1 MRVRLQTVH
10 PNKKFSQLRFRTT
23 IQKRRI
29 SIALDVSVPNCI
41 WSKTE
46 QKLRYR
52 KQDLKRA
59 KVDFSAYDC
68 DLINSRISYL
78 LNEVQKHQVQSITD
92 TGVIDLDDFIKRV
105 KALRSDNHYIT
116 QDQIDEKQNI
126 TLTQY
131 LTEYSASSGSRFNPY
146 TLNKTPVTKST
157 LKQYEQI
164 RACLINFMYYTGE
177 SLELSCINLK
187 WHKEFLTYCSEV
199 EKYGPSNIGKFIK
212 IIKVLLKEA
221 ERDGYNVCHDYLK
234 KDFFKPSSSNDTDIP
249 YLTIDELKDIQNLN
263 LEHSH
268 RLQKARD
275 LLVIGCFLGQ
285 RISDLKRLEYSDIET
300 NEDGKKRIHIVQ
312 KKTGKK
318 VIIPIPPPVQIILD
332 DWGYFPNQV
341 SEQKFNDYIKEVCK
355 LAGINR
361 PIKGHKTAVIT
372 ITRKDECGASYE
384 LKTPRK
390 SPGLYPKYELI
401 TSHTCRRSF
410 ASNWYG
416 KLPNS
421 VIMAATGHSK
431 EEDFLRYI
439 KVTPSDHA
447 DVMEKEF
454 EKLMGY

>member
-23 IQKRRI
+23 LQKKRI

-41 WSKTE
+41 WSTKE

-52 KQDLKRA
+52 KLDLKRA

-78 LNEVQKHQVQSITD
+78 LNEVQKNQIQSITE
-92 TGVIDLDDFIKRV
+92 TGLIDVDDFIKRV
-105 KALRSDNHYIT
+105 KALRSDNHHVRLN
-116 QDQIDEKQNI
+116 QADEKKNI

-131 LTEYSASSGSRFNPY
+131 LTEYSASSGSRFNPF
-146 TLNKTPVTKST
+146 TLNKSPVTKST

-164 RACLINFMYYTGE
+164 RAVLINFMYYTAE
-177 SLELSCINLK
+177 SLELSGINLK
-187 WHKEFLTYCSEV
+187 WHKEFLTYCGEV
-199 EKYGPSNIGKFIK
+199 EKYGSSNIGKFVK

-234 KDFFKPSSSNDTDIP
+234 KDFFKPSSTNDTDVP
-249 YLTIDELKDIQNLN
+249 YLTIEELKDLQTLN

-268 RLQKARD
+268 KLQKARD

-285 RISDLKRLEYSDIET
+285 RISDLKRLEYSDIKT
-300 NEDGKKRIHIVQ
+300 NEAGKKRLHITQ
-312 KKTGKK
+312 KKTSKN
-318 VIIPIPPPVQIILD
+318 VILPIPSPVQRILD
-332 DWGYFPNQV
+332 DWGYFPNQL

-355 LAGINR
+355 LAGINT
-361 PIKGHKTAVIT
+361 PLQGHKTAVIT
-372 ITRKDECGASYE
+372 ITRKDEAGASYE
-384 LKTPRK
+384 LKVARK
-390 SPGLYPKYELI
+390 ALGTYPKHVLI

-421 VIMAATGHSK
+421 AIMAATGHRK

-454 EKLMGY
+454 EKLMAD